1 MSGAA
6 PPPAMLAET
15 VLEDERWADIDLP
28 ALAERA
34 ARAALE
40 HAGLDPG
47 AWTIAVLGCD
57 DARMGDLNSRFR
69 GRDGPTNVLSWPSA
83 ERAAA
88 APGALPDPPALESPE
103 LGDIAI
109 AFETCA
115 REAQASGTC
124 LANHAAR
131 LIVHATLHLLG
142 FDHER
147 EPDAELM
154 ERGENCILAKLGI
167 DGAE

>member
-1 MSGAA
+1 MSGA

-15 VLEDERWADIDLP
+15 IVEDERWADVDLP

-47 AWTIAVLGCD
+47 EWTIAVLGCD

-69 GRDGPTNVLSWPSA
+69 GRSGPTNVLSWPSA
-83 ERAAA
+83 ERAPAA
-88 APGALPDPPALESPE
+88 AGAPPAAPAAGSPE

-115 REAQASGTC
+115 REAQAAGTS
-124 LANHAAR
+124 LANHALR

-147 EPDAELM
+147 GPDAELM

>member
-6 PPPAMLAET
+6 RPPAMLVET
-15 VLEDERWADIDLP
+15 VIEDQRWAQIDLP
-28 ALAERA
+28 ALAEGA

-83 ERAAA
+83 ERAPA
-88 APGALPDPPALESPE
+88 APGALPRPPAPESPE
-103 LGDIAI
+103 LGDIAV

-115 REAQASGTC
+115 REAEAAGTS
-124 LANHAAR
+124 LANCAAR

-147 EPDAELM
+147 ALDAELM
-154 ERGENCILAKLGI
+154 ERSENCILAKLGM

>member
-88 APGALPDPPALESPE
+88 APGALPDPPAPASPE

-115 REAQASGTC
+115 REAQASETS